1 MEIFYNSHSP
11 GYEEIVSYGP
21 KWWTEYREMD
31 AVYMFEGWL
40 LDIMA
45 KKMEQEVKNLFPSQA
60 DDSTLFE
67 YEKLFGIEHDVEIS
81 IEDRRRI
88 VEAYYAGIGHLSR
101 SAILQLIKTYTGHEG
116 NVQWGEGG
124 VLLIT
129 FNNDD
134 SVFVSLGIL
143 QKIIERRIP
152 AHIPFQTRCTCTVR
166 LGIRANIDV
175 WNKRFILAG
184 TVPKVNVGLNIAREK
199 MILKTAAKAVAKE
212 FPISGSSGSA
222 GTYPVTNKGLG
233 IAHQEISFKP
243 TTRATK
249 VPYLVAGD
257 SGNAGIYPIASTEL
271 QTAEDNILPK
281 IKTESWKVVYPICG
295 DALGI

>member
-21 KWWTEYREMD
+21 KWWTEYKEMD

-40 LDIMA
+40 LDILA

-101 SAILQLIKTYTGHEG
+101 SSILQLIKTYTGHEG

-166 LGIRANIDV
+166 LGIGTSIDV

-184 TVPKVNVGLNIAREK
+184 TVPDTNIGLGVGKETLALMANAEAFKMRFPESGNSGDCGLYPDTSSQLELVSEKLSFEVQTQALNTK
-199 MILKTAAKAVAKE
+199 Y
-212 FPISGSSGSA
+212 PISGNSGES
-222 GTYPVTNKGLG
+222 G
-233 IAHQEISFKP
+233 IFPKQSTKLQNAEENILSDISTKNWTISFP
-243 TTRATK
+243 
-249 VPYLVAGD
+249 V
-257 SGNAGIYPIASTEL
+257 
-271 QTAEDNILPK
+271 
-281 IKTESWKVVYPICG
+281 CG

>member
-67 YEKLFGIEHDVEIS
+67 YEKLFGIEHDVAIS

-152 AHIPFQTRCTCTVR
+152 AHIPFQTRCTCKVHLR
-166 LGIRANIDV
+166 LRVETEA
-175 WNKRFILAG
+175 WEKRFIQAG
-184 TVPKVNVGLNIAREK
+184 LVPKVNVGLNIAREK

-212 FPISGSSGSA
+212 FSISGSSGSA

-233 IAHQEISFKP
+233 IAHQEIGFKP
-243 TTRATK
+243 TARATK